1 MGSVSAF
8 SFCNVR
14 LYPHVR
20 MAHIQGIGFICT
32 LGVWDACRELCGV
45 SAQILWPYVVEVV
58 GASSCVAFEIKTHGG
73 VSDDGVFVDID
84 VICTCDDGKTFAD
97 LPQDFSREVIS
108 AIRKRMVAWE
118 EKEQTSA
125 VIAGPLAPFMD
136 EYYASLRDIG
146 TLVALRPHDKD
157 TYTFAGID
165 AWGHAHLL
173 DSEHNETSVAPD
185 TAHLYVVNSDGAH
198 A

>member
-45 SAQILWPYVVEVV
+45 PAQILWPYAVEVV
-58 GASSCVAFEIKTHGG
+58 YASSRVAFEIKTHGG
-73 VSDDGVFVDID
+73 VSDEGVFVDID
-84 VICTCDDGKTFAD
+84 VICTCDDRKILAG

-108 AIRKRMVAWE
+108 AIHKRMAVWE

-146 TLVALRPHDKD
+146 TFVTLRPHDKD
-157 TYTFAGID
+157 MYTFAGID

-185 TAHLYVVNSDGAH
+185 TANLYIADSADAH